1 MKRFITTAI
10 LLIPCF
16 FIKAQQLPCDFSGT
30 NALFTDLPQDKTQ
43 SQRPSHDE
51 IESRKIAYLTTVVV
65 LTSSEATRFWPVYHE
80 WSQKLDANMRTRHA
94 ALRQIRQLDKEK
106 CTDEKA
112 YIRQT
117 KILIEGAAEEAR
129 ITLEA
134 HKVYVS
140 IIGEIKTAKL
150 YLAEEQ
156 FRAML
161 IRELRQTAGTQAQNV
176 K

>member
-30 NALFTDLPQDKTQ
+30 SALLIDLPHDKTQ

-51 IESRKIAYLTTVVV
+51 VESRKIAHLTKAIS
-65 LTSSEATRFWPVYHE
+65 LTPSEAARFWPVYNE
-80 WSQKLDANMRTRHA
+80 WDQKIDANMRARHA
-94 ALRQIRQLDKEK
+94 ALRQIRQLDKDK
-106 CTDEKA
+106 STDEKA
-112 YIRQT
+112 YIKQT

-134 HKVYVS
+134 HKAYVV
-140 IIGEIKTAKL
+140 ILGEIKTARL

-161 IRELRQTAGTQAQNV
+161 IRELRQPAS
-176 K
+176 KDEK